1 MAGMVAD
8 VAVFHRGHRAAHQ
21 LHAHGGA
28 AVLVASQ
35 QLRPLLRIP
44 GGNALGDRGGIGQA
58 QGELCR
64 EQLGWK
70 KSTTYTV
77 LKKLC
82 GRGLLRNENST
93 VTVLA
98 PREAV
103 TAEAAGE
110 FVDKAFGG
118 SLPGFLAAF
127 MSGRRLSEQ
136 EAEELKRLID
146 AHKEG

>member
-1 MAGMVAD
+1 MEQYHLCDSEYRFMQVVWASVP
-8 VAVFHRGHRAAHQ
+8 
-21 LHAHGGA
+21 
-28 AVLVASQ
+28 VASGR
-35 QLRPLLRIP
+35 LV
-44 GGNALGDRGGIGQA
+44 
-58 QGELCR
+58 ELCW

-110 FVDKAFGG
+110 FADKAFGG
-118 SLPGFLAAF
+118 SLPGFLAAVV
-127 MSGRRLSEQ
+127 SGRRLSAP

>member
-1 MAGMVAD
+1 MEEYRLGVVETRFAELIWS
-8 VAVFHRGHRAAHQ
+8 HE
-21 LHAHGGA
+21 
-28 AVLVASQ
+28 
-35 QLRPLLRIP
+35 PLTS
-44 GGNALGDRGGIGQA
+44 
-58 QGELCR
+58 GELVKLCAK
-64 EQLGWK
+64 ELEWK

-127 MSGRRLSEQ
+127 MSGRRLSAQ

>member
-1 MAGMVAD
+1 METYHLCDSEYRFMQV
-8 VAVFHRGHRAAHQ
+8 VWAA
-21 LHAHGGA
+21 APVGSGR
-28 AVLVASQ
+28 LV
-35 QLRPLLRIP
+35 
-44 GGNALGDRGGIGQA
+44 
-58 QGELCR
+58 ELCR

-82 GRGLLRNENST
+82 GKGLLRNENST

-98 PREAV
+98 PRETVA
-103 TAEAAGE
+103 AEAAGE
-110 FVDKAFGG
+110 FVDRTFGG

-127 MSGRRLSEQ
+127 MSGRRLTAE
-136 EAEELKRLID
+136 EAEDLKRLID